1 MWHLVALALVAV
13 QNPTPLQLPVPSV
26 GAQVQEVPPP
36 PPVVYQPV
44 VEVTVQE
51 RGGIFTYRYKVHNP
65 ASSNMNVSRT
75 HLIFYGVEEGEDT
88 FVGSEHLNY
97 LAQVDFVE
105 APPPRDDEDGCT
117 YCGRDC
123 DGNPGWVQRQLRLE
137 DYVPEKFR
145 GFLSPAHKAYDAF
158 ECNPYFDANIGK
170 DHVFAVAGP
179 NLPVVIKLAM
189 PGDHFGFL
197 DAYHEQLE
205 NLGIDSEMADEEGM
219 LRVQDAAEV
228 SSYVL
233 GPLPFQP
240 RSTRHWVRFL
250 WSLDKGR
257 ELGWFPDQGLFASL
271 RDKAQRAYEAALAQ
285 RGEEVR
291 SLLVALEQQ
300 AQGAGEGQ
308 ISSEG
313 RMLAVY
319 NARSLREELPFPC
332 EPAMLVEKPPRQVPP
347 HAQVT
352 VRVRVYNQAN
362 GVGIPG
368 EPVTMLLASDIPP
381 EMLLDMSADIA
392 AERTLEGFTDQDGW
406 VSFPL
411 PPRSGRAGD
420 QVWYF
425 RVRAGSEL
433 GLVQQKKVSAHLREK
448 KQQLVPCGAWRKLYG
463 GGEVWYE
470 LALVRTNLVVR
481 ELRLPYVLSGPGRE
495 VYLHDV
501 TANVG
506 KTPVGPTVTRYYISE
521 QEAVDPGSAK
531 VLGQRGV
538 PALGPGEESNSG
550 EQVFTVPEGLR
561 PGKLWLFACAD
572 ADGNVAEDLEDD
584 NCSRGQT
591 LVSRPLV
598 APAIGIEGRLPVGVV
613 GQPYAGELRATGGWA
628 PYRFRP
634 VEGELPPGVSL
645 GEDGQVRGVPTAS
658 GNFPVRGVCHRRAGV
673 AGDGELHDPGE
684 RRAKRA
690 DTFGKRLGS
699 LGPGGGDAAFGAFG
713 FASFRAPVNAF
724 EGSGEAGG
732 SSGSSRAVPQKS
744 GAVGPGGGALLAVLA
759 VRIEPVEAAL
769 LAFDGYQACSPCSGH
784 RSSMYSPRRPTCT
797 IQSLPATVRCCSAAA
812 SVPSAPHGCGKVEA
826 AAAARRYP
834 GSWPGET
841 AAGCRTPGPG

>member
-1 MWHLVALALVAV
+1 MGRAAFRGDFLLRSGAVTLPAAEHAALGAVLVELG
-13 QNPTPLQLPVPSV
+13 Q
-26 GAQVQEVPPP
+26 GAGAGV
-36 PPVVYQPV
+36 
-44 VEVTVQE
+44 
-51 RGGIFTYRYKVHNP
+51 
-65 ASSNMNVSRT
+65 VSR
-75 HLIFYGVEEGEDT
+75 
-88 FVGSEHLNY
+88 
-97 LAQVDFVE
+97 
-105 APPPRDDEDGCT
+105 
-117 YCGRDC
+117 
-123 DGNPGWVQRQLRLE
+123 PG
-137 DYVPEKFR
+137 
-145 GFLSPAHKAYDAF
+145 A
-158 ECNPYFDANIGK
+158 
-170 DHVFAVAGP
+170 
-179 NLPVVIKLAM
+179 
-189 PGDHFGFL
+189 
-197 DAYHEQLE
+197 
-205 NLGIDSEMADEEGM
+205 
-219 LRVQDAAEV
+219 
-228 SSYVL
+228 
-233 GPLPFQP
+233 
-240 RSTRHWVRFL
+240 
-250 WSLDKGR
+250 
-257 ELGWFPDQGLFASL
+257 FASL

-425 RVRAGSEL
+425 RVRAGERARPCAAKE
-433 GLVQQKKVSAHLREK
+433 GFAAHLREK

-645 GEDGQVRGVPTAS
+645 GEDGQVRGVPTAA
-658 GNFPVRGVCHRRAGV
+658 GNFRFVAFVTDELGLRGTGSFTIPV
-673 AGDGELHDPGE
+673 
-684 RRAKRA
+684 
-690 DTFGKRLGS
+690 S
-699 LGPGGGDAAFGAFG
+699 AAQSEPIPLVKGWGLWALVGAMLL
-713 FASFRAPVNAF
+713 
-724 EGSGEAGG
+724 SG
-732 SSGSSRAVPQKS
+732 
-744 GAVGPGGGALLAVLA
+744 LLALRLFV
-759 VRIEPVEAAL
+759 
-769 LAFDGYQACSPCSGH
+769 H
-784 RSSMYSPRRPTCT
+784 R
-797 IQSLPATVRCCSAAA
+797 
-812 SVPSAPHGCGKVEA
+812 
-826 AAAARRYP
+826 
-834 GSWPGET
+834 
-841 AAGCRTPGPG
+841 

>member
-13 QNPTPLQLPVPSV
+13 QNPTQLQPAVPSA

-51 RGGIFTYRYKVHNP
+51 QGGVFTYRYKVHNP
-65 ASSNMNVSRT
+65 ASSNMNVWQT
-75 HLIFYGVEEGEDT
+75 QLIFYGVEEGEDT

-97 LAQVDFVE
+97 LGQVDFVE
-105 APPPRDDEDGCT
+105 APPPTDDEGGCNF
-117 YCGRDC
+117 CGRDC
-123 DGNPGWVQRQLRLE
+123 DGNPGWVQRQLHIE
-137 DYVPEKFR
+137 DYLPDEFR
-145 GFLSPAHKAYDAF
+145 GVAVADPAGKAYDAF
-158 ECNPYFDANIGK
+158 RCYFYPRHNVGK
-170 DHVFAVAGP
+170 DFAFAVSGP
-179 NLPVVIKLAM
+179 NVPVVVRLDT
-189 PGDHFGFL
+189 PGDFFEFWN
-197 DAYHEQLE
+197 AYLAQLE
-205 NLGIDSEMADEEGM
+205 DLGIDLETLENEEHAEQEWA
-219 LRVQDAAEV
+219 VQRSAEV

-257 ELGWFPDQGLFASL
+257 DLGWFPDPGLFASL
-271 RDKAQRAYEAALAQ
+271 RDKAQRAYGAALAQ

-332 EPAMLVEKPPRQVPP
+332 EPAVLVEKPPRQVPP
-347 HAQVT
+347 NAQVT

-381 EMLLDMSADIA
+381 EMLLDMTADIP
-392 AERTLEGFTDQDGW
+392 AERTLGGFTDQEGW

-411 PPRSGRAGD
+411 PPRSGRKGD

-433 GLVQQKKVSAHLREK
+433 GLVQQKKVLRDLRGK

-481 ELRLPYVLSGPGRE
+481 ELRIPYVLSGPGRE

-501 TANVG
+501 TANIG
-506 KTPVGPTVTRYYISE
+506 ETPVGPTVTRYYISE
-521 QEAVDPGSAK
+521 QETMDPGSAK

-591 LVSRPLV
+591 LVPRPLV
-598 APAIGIEGRLPVGVV
+598 APPIGIEGRLPVGVV

-628 PYRFRP
+628 PYRFRTA
-634 VEGELPPGVSL
+634 EGELPPGVSL
-645 GEDGQVRGVPTAS
+645 AEDGQVRGVPTAA
-658 GNFPVRGVCHRRAGV
+658 GNFRFVAFVSDELGLRGTGNFTIPV
-673 AGDGELHDPGE
+673 
-684 RRAKRA
+684 
-690 DTFGKRLGS
+690 T
-699 LGPGGGDAAFGAFG
+699 AAQSEPIPLVKGWGIWALVGAMLL
-713 FASFRAPVNAF
+713 
-724 EGSGEAGG
+724 SG
-732 SSGSSRAVPQKS
+732 
-744 GAVGPGGGALLAVLA
+744 LLALRLFV
-759 VRIEPVEAAL
+759 
-769 LAFDGYQACSPCSGH
+769 H
-784 RSSMYSPRRPTCT
+784 R
-797 IQSLPATVRCCSAAA
+797 
-812 SVPSAPHGCGKVEA
+812 
-826 AAAARRYP
+826 
-834 GSWPGET
+834 
-841 AAGCRTPGPG
+841 